1 MSFWLFPKID
11 LSFFIILHFKIVQTK
26 PRRFFFGG
34 SFCGVL
40 RGGAGS
46 GENSPGQKL
55 KFFPAMWPRA
65 GKNLSFSSPTLP
77 RRGKF
82 WFFPRHGGELAH
94 FCVFW
99 RGICTF
105 GEEFVC
111 FGEEILARP
120 PPARKSFPKILARP
134 PRAGKIWKFSPPNP
148 PRPNWR
154 GKIPRPRHSP
164 PLNFSPRR
172 GLVQTFL

>member
-1 MSFWLFPKID
+1 M
-11 LSFFIILHFKIVQTK
+11 
-26 PRRFFFGG
+26 
-34 SFCGVL
+34 
-40 RGGAGS
+40 
-46 GENSPGQKL
+46 
-55 KFFPAMWPRA
+55 
-65 GKNLSFSSPTLP
+65 
-77 RRGKF
+77 
-82 WFFPRHGGELAH
+82 AH

-120 PPARKSFPKILARP
+120 PPAGKSFPKILARP
-134 PRAGKIWKFSPPNP
+134 PWAGKIFNFSPPNP

-172 GLVQTFL
+172 GLVQSFMACETITFLLLLSSNTLTHSLTAMLRIVDRARCKELRRQTGRRSSLMEQTP